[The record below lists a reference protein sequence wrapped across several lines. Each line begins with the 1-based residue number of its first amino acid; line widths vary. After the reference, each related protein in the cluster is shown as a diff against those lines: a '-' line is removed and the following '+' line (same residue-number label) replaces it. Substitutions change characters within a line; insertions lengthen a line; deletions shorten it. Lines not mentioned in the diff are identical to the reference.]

1 VSAITADRGTDGHQS
16 VSVADHQPIQHGEFQ
31 DGHDRQHERDSP
43 SHTGSGTGEHKKLS
57 AQSTDSTGATH
68 TAGDRDTR
76 VPLALASIERAQ
88 QTESRQRYVL
98 EDDVA
103 VREEPRETPIGG
115 CLGVPATTGS

>member
-1 VSAITADRGTDGHQS
+1 LRSSPVTDTSRSYGGVSAITADRGTDGHQS

-68 TAGDRDTR
+68 TAGDRGHPGAPGTGIDR
-76 VPLALASIERAQ
+76 
-88 QTESRQRYVL
+88 ESTA
-98 EDDVA
+98 D
-103 VREEPRETPIGG
+103 
-115 CLGVPATTGS
+115 

>member
-1 VSAITADRGTDGHQS
+1 LPTTSRYNTASFRTATIANTSATVPAIPVVGPASTRSSRRSPQTVQ
-16 VSVADHQPIQHGEFQ
+16 
-31 DGHDRQHERDSP
+31 ERL
-43 SHTGSGTGEHKKLS
+43 TQQAIG
-57 AQSTDSTGATH
+57 
-68 TAGDRDTR
+68 DTR

-88 QTESRQRYVL
+88 QTESRQRYGL